1 MKRVWGILLAGCLSV
16 FLFAGCAQTQG
27 PSASNADGN
36 QSQDGKLSV
45 RTSIYPMYDFAS
57 KIGGD
62 QAEVVNMV
70 PAGTEPHD
78 WEPAAA
84 DIAGLEQADVF
95 VYNGA
100 GMEHWAE
107 DVLESLQNKA
117 LIAVEASTGV
127 SLMEGHHEDEE
138 EEPEGEEHEGEE
150 YDPHVWLSPLNAKKE
165 MENIKNAFVQA
176 DPDNKDYY
184 EANYAKYAADL
195 DALDKEFKDGLSALE
210 KKDVIV
216 SHEAFGYLCA
226 AYGLNQIGIEGLS
239 PDSEPDPAR
248 MAEIIE
254 FAKEHDVKVIFF
266 EELVSPKV
274 SETIADAIGAETAVL
289 NPVEGLSD
297 EQQAAGDDYFTVMRR
312 NLQALQAALQ

>member
-1 MKRVWGILLAGCLSV
+1 MKKLWGILLAGCLAA
-16 FLFAGCAQTQG
+16 FLLAGCAQAQG
-27 PSASNADGN
+27 PFASNADGN
-36 QSQDGKLSV
+36 QSQGGKLSV
-45 RTSIYPMYDFAS
+45 YASFYPMYDFAS

-62 QAEVVNMV
+62 KVDVANMV

-78 WEPAAA
+78 WEPTAA

-107 DVLESLQNKA
+107 DVLASLQNKELVA
-117 LIAVEASTGV
+117 MEASKGV
-127 SLMEGHHEDEE
+127 SLREGHHEDEE
-138 EEPEGEEHEGEE
+138 GEGETH
-150 YDPHVWLSPLNAKKE
+150 DPHVWLDPMNAKKE
-165 MENIKNAFVQA
+165 MANIKDAFVQA
-176 DPDNKDYY
+176 DPDNRDYY

-195 DALDKEFKDGLSALE
+195 DALDKEFRDTLSGLE

-226 AYGLNQIGIEGLS
+226 AYGLNQVGIEGLS

-248 MAEIIE
+248 MAEITE
-254 FAKEHDVKVIFF
+254 FAKDHDVKVIFF
-266 EELVSPKV
+266 EELVSSKV

-289 NPVEGLSD
+289 NPIEGLSD
-297 EQQAAGDDYFTVMRR
+297 EQQAAGDDYFTVMRQ
-312 NLQALQAALQ
+312 NLQALKTALQ